1 MMETMRER
9 IDSIT
14 SAASWHVGIMARQ
27 DDRELRDE
35 LARLRVEHRSLD
47 QEIIELETM
56 RPGDQLNI
64 SRLKRR
70 KLKLKDQIAK
80 IEDQLF
86 PDIIA

>member
-1 MMETMRER
+1 MRE
-9 IDSIT
+9 SFESNIT
-14 SAASWHVGIMARQ
+14 AARWYDRTMARQ
-27 DDRELRDE
+27 DERELRDE

-47 QEIIELETM
+47 QEIIELETT